1 MNILSN
7 KIIIINRYKI
17 KENIHIISV
26 VILNLKIVNNIN
38 NIKIIEILMDSIL
51 KLEPPLKLMIVDI
64 INLIL
69 IIIKIMIK
77 LIRLDKIRVI

>member
-17 KENIHIISV
+17 KENIHIIQV